1 MNFNNITTNYSKLFS
16 NSKFN
21 KVIIFPACFFLLL
34 LLSMRLLDVFF
45 RASARA
51 RLRAR

>member
-34 LLSMRLLDVFF
+34 LLLDVFF
-45 RASARA
+45 RASAR
-51 RLRAR
+51 LRAR